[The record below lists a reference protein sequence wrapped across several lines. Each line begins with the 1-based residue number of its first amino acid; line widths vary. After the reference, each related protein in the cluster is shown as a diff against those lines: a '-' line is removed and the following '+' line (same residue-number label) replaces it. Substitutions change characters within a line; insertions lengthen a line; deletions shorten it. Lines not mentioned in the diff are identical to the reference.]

1 MGKVKAFELRTKTK
15 TELQTQLKELKEE
28 LSTLRVAQVTG
39 GAAAKLAKIG
49 AVRKSIARVLTVTN
63 QQAKKKLREHFAQ
76 EKFIP
81 KTLRAKKTRAIRRQL
96 TKEQATKKTV
106 KQTKKDNYYPMRV
119 YALKSA

>member
-63 QQAKKKLREHFAQ
+63 QQAKKKLREHFAK

-81 KTLRAKKTRAIRRQL
+81 KTLREKKTRAIRRKL
-96 TKEQATKKTV
+96 TKEQASKKTA
-106 KQTKKDNYYPMRV
+106 KQTKKDNYYPSRV